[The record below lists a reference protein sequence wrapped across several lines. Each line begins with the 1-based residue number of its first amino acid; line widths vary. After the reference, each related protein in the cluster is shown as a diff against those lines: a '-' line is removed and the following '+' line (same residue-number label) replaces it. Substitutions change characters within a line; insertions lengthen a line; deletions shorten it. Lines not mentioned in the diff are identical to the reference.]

1 MKQDLEK
8 IKRQFTQE
16 LTQVDDLE
24 SLTKLEIKYL
34 GRKAGVLTNILR
46 RLKDLGATEK
56 KDIGQSANQLKNEIT
71 KKIEAASRRVKA
83 PAGEIMSLDVT
94 LPGVEFPDGHLH
106 LVTKAIR
113 EIAEIFERIGFVRRR
128 YPEVEWDWY
137 AFESLNMPPDHPAR
151 DEWETFFIDPKPVGP
166 KGQRIL
172 TPHSTSGDV
181 REMEKNKLPIRAINI
196 TKCYRRQID
205 ISHLPMFHQF
215 DGLLVD
221 QGVTI
226 AHLKG
231 TLDYFVK
238 QFFGSERQA
247 RIRPFHF
254 QFTEPSFEVDV
265 SCGLCLGKGR
275 LPDGQNCKMCK
286 NGWLEL
292 GGAGMVHPN
301 VLRAGKIDPK
311 KYSGLA
317 FGWGV
322 ERTYMMKAGLSIPDI
337 RMLYQNDLR
346 FLQQF

>member
-1 MKQDLEK
+1 MKEK
-8 IKRQFTQE
+8 IQQLKEQFGRE
-16 LTQVDDLE
+16 AAKIADLLALE
-24 SLTKLEIKYL
+24 QLEIKYL
-34 GRKAGVLTNILR
+34 GRKAGELTNILR
-46 RLKDLGATEK
+46 GLKAVPGHQRKE
-56 KDIGQSANQLKNEIT
+56 IGQLANELKQEIT
-71 KKIEAASRRVKA
+71 GKINQARQAIKGQSKDKA
-83 PAGEIMSLDVT
+83 WLDVT
-94 LPGVEFPDGHLH
+94 LPGVEFPQGHLH
-106 LVTKAIR
+106 LVTQAIR
-113 EIAEIFERIGFVRRR
+113 EITEIFDRIGFTRVR

-151 DEWETFFIDPKPVGP
+151 DEWETFFIDPKPIGP
-166 KGQRIL
+166 KGSRIL

-181 REMEKNKLPIRAINI
+181 REMEKKIMPIRAINI

-205 ISHLPMFHQF
+205 VSHVPMFHQF

-221 QGVTI
+221 KNVTI

-238 QFFGSERQA
+238 QFFGPDRKA

-265 SCGLCLGKGR
+265 SCGLCKGR
-275 LPDGQNCKMCK
+275 GCKMCK
-286 NGWLEL
+286 SGWLEL
-292 GGAGMVHPN
+292 GGSGMIHPN
-301 VLRAGKIDPK
+301 VLKAGKIDPK
-311 KYSGLA
+311 KYSGFA

-322 ERTYMMKAGLSIPDI
+322 ERSYMMKAGLSIPDI